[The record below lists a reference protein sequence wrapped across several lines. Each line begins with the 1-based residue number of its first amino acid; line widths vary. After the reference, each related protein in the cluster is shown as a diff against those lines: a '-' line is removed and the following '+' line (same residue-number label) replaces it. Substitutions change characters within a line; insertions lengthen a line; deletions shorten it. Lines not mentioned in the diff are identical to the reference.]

1 MCFVAVLEAEGFF
14 PGGCVVKKS
23 TGQREITVKRLAGS
37 LPEARVFLREV
48 LKQSALPEYQRGLVA
63 LAVDEVVSAVVE
75 STAPASAGTIR
86 LAVDVSDVAVRIEI
100 EDSEN
105 SFGNGL
111 TDENT
116 LAQARDNNQ
125 RREIAVYFI
134 CEIMDE
140 IYYTYQKGFENRL
153 VMVKFIK

>member
-1 MCFVAVLEAEGFF
+1 LTKDAL
-14 PGGCVVKKS
+14 
-23 TGQREITVKRLAGS
+23 QREITLARCSSSLKELRLFVRES
-37 LPEARVFLREV
+37 LEKSNLSEFD
-48 LKQSALPEYQRGLVA
+48 RGLFS
-63 LAVDEVVSAVVE
+63 LAVDEVITAMVE
-75 STAPASAGTIR
+75 NARECASSDISMR
-86 LAVDVSDVAVRIEI
+86 IDVSSIAVKLEV

-105 SFGNGL
+105 RFGNGL
-111 TDENT
+111 TESALT
-116 LAQARDNNQ
+116 EARESDK

>member
-1 MCFVAVLEAEGFF
+1 MDKDTKQE
-14 PGGCVVKKS
+14 
-23 TGQREITVKRLAGS
+23 EITLARSSSSLQELRTFIREALEKTRLNDY
-37 LPEARVFLREV
+37 E
-48 LKQSALPEYQRGLVA
+48 RGLVA
-63 LAVDEVVSAVVE
+63 LAVDEVTSAVVDN
-75 STAPASAGTIR
+75 PANGNSGTISMYI
-86 LAVDVSDVAVRIEI
+86 DISSVAVKIEI

-111 TDENT
+111 IDEET
-116 LAQARDNNQ
+116 LSEVRDSDK

-153 VMVKFIK
+153 TMVRFIK

>member
-1 MCFVAVLEAEGFF
+1 LATAPGEKEGTGAELT
-14 PGGCVVKKS
+14 KDAL
-23 TGQREITVKRLAGS
+23 QREITLARSSSSLKELRLFVRES
-37 LPEARVFLREV
+37 LEKSRL
-48 LKQSALPEYQRGLVA
+48 SEYDRGLFS
-63 LAVDEVVSAVVE
+63 LAVDEVITAMVENAREGGSSDISMHIDISAV
-75 STAPASAGTIR
+75 
-86 LAVDVSDVAVRIEI
+86 AVKLEV

-105 SFGNGL
+105 RFGNGL
-111 TDENT
+111 TESALT
-116 LAQARDNNQ
+116 EARESDK

>member
-1 MCFVAVLEAEGFF
+1 MTKDAL
-14 PGGCVVKKS
+14 
-23 TGQREITVKRLAGS
+23 QREITLARCSSSLKELRLFVRES
-37 LPEARVFLREV
+37 LEKSNLSEFD
-48 LKQSALPEYQRGLVA
+48 RGLFS
-63 LAVDEVVSAVVE
+63 LAVDEVITAMVE
-75 STAPASAGTIR
+75 NARECASSDISMR
-86 LAVDVSDVAVRIEI
+86 IDVSSIAVKLEV

-105 SFGNGL
+105 RFGNGL
-111 TDENT
+111 TESALT
-116 LAQARDNNQ
+116 EARESDK